1 MRTTVTLDR
10 DVAAAVRRLQ
20 HERSIGVSEAVNHLA
35 RMGMTVKPEPK
46 AFRQR
51 TFGGKLL
58 IDVSNVQEALD
69 IAEGPMR
76 R

>member
-20 HERSIGVSEAVNHLA
+20 HEKSIGVSEAVNHLA
-35 RMGMTVKPEPK
+35 RTRMTAKPE
-46 AFRQR
+46 ARTFRQR

-58 IDVSNVQEALD
+58 IDLSNVQEALD